1 MKRAVLVGYVMLA
14 SVTILLQSC
23 EDGPIVPNSVNNTID
38 TTWIEDSTYN
48 GGGNGN
54 PIDSTNWG
62 GGNPID
68 STSCGGGN
76 PIDSTNWGGGNGNP
90 GDTL

>member
-1 MKRAVLVGYVMLA
+1 MKKLVLVGYVMIA
-14 SVTILLQSC
+14 SVTMFLQSC
-23 EDGPIVPNSVNNTID
+23 QDDPIVPNGVGSEID
-38 TTWIEDSTYN
+38 TTWVSDSTGNN

-54 PIDSTNWG
+54 PIDTTGNNG
-62 GGNPID
+62 GGN
-68 STSCGGGN
+68 GN